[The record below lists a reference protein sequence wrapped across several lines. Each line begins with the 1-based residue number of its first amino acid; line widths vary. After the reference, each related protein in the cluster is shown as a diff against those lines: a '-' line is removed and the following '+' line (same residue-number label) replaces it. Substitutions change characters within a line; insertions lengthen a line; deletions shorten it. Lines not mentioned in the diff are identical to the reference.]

1 LSRDRPFLIKQT
13 EELYKISTSEKKILV
28 DTLTPVS
35 IYLKIRDKYSNSLL
49 LESSDYGV
57 NDNSYAYICFNPIAE
72 IYIENNFIIKSL
84 PDGSKEKIE
93 INKNVNVVNEIDKF
107 FKLFKCKKN
116 DKKLWCIWVYE
127 L

>member
-1 LSRDRPFLIKQT
+1 M
-13 EELYKISTSEKKILV
+13 

-72 IYIENNFIIKSL
+72 IYVENNFIIKSF
-84 PDGSKEKIE
+84 PDGNKEKIE
-93 INKNVNVVNEIDKF
+93 INENINVVNEIDKF
-107 FKLFKCKKN
+107 FKLFMGKSSLYSFLKAY
-116 DKKLWCIWVYE
+116 I
-127 L
+127 